1 MHILLDNM
9 TATMIGMAVIM
20 MVVAVNLR
28 ERAAMTDATAFY
40 AMIHHQ
46 EEFAQ
51 ILMRDLNSIA
61 ELQTTGLSDTDS
73 TFTFRGFIGDSS
85 TEHTIVYRYR
95 HTRTHNGLRYHRVER
110 YVDGQLDG
118 GSGDLLTGLQI
129 QARDGFGATVSD
141 PDAAKQVFVRFE
153 VASLTAR
160 NQANAAGARGAVQPR
175 VETSYWEGAIS
186 PLLLQ

>member
-1 MHILLDNM
+1 MHVLLDNM
-9 TATMIGMAVIM
+9 TATMIGMAVIL

-40 AMIHHQ
+40 ATIHHQ

-51 ILMRDLNSIA
+51 VLTRDLNSIA
-61 ELQTTGLSDTDS
+61 EVETITMRSADS
-73 TFTFRGFIGDSS
+73 TFAFRGFIGNSS
-85 TEHTIVYRYR
+85 TEHAIVYKYR
-95 HTRTHNGLRYHRVER
+95 HTRTRNGIRYHRVER

-118 GSGDLLTGLQI
+118 GSGDLLTSWQI
-129 QARDGFGATVSD
+129 EARDGFGAPVSD
-141 PDAAKQVFVRFE
+141 PDAARQVFVRFE

-160 NQANAAGARGAVQPR
+160 DRANADGRLGPQR